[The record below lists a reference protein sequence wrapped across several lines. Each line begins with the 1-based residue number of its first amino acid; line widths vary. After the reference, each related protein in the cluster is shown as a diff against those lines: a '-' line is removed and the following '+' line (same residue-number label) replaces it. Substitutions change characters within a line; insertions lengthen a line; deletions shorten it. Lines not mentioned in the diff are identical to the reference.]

1 MALNQNIAR
10 ALTASLTTSTAR
22 LVYRPTSAS
31 QKLERRYP
39 HTDNS
44 CSQVATTKVPQDEG
58 HQILVNQRL
67 NRPIAPH
74 LGIYK
79 LGQSWFSASAWT
91 RITGCFLSG
100 GAYLYFT
107 GYLAAPLLGWHLES
121 ASLAS
126 AFASMPWIVNGGVK
140 FLLGFPFVFHFIN
153 GIKHLVYD
161 AKIGFKKAQIALGEK
176 MLWVSSVL
184 GSLYLAFGV

>member
-1 MALNQNIAR
+1 MIASRVGVAALARGAARPSMMLNQNIAR
-10 ALTASLTTSTAR
+10 ALTAGIQTSSSAR
-22 LVYRPTSAS
+22 
-31 QKLERRYP
+31 
-39 HTDNS
+39 
-44 CSQVATTKVPQDEG
+44 QVATTKVGQEEG

-67 NRPIAPH
+67 NRPVSPH

-79 LGQSWFSASAWT
+79 LSQSWFSASAWT

-126 AFASMPWIVNGGVK
+126 AFAAMPWVVNGGVK
-140 FLLGFPFVFHFIN
+140 FLLSFPFVFHFIN

-161 AKIGFKKAQIALGEK
+161 AGIGFKKASIVAGEK
-176 MLWVSSVL
+176 LLWASSVL
-184 GSLYLAFGV
+184 GSLYLAFSL